1 MTRKQDNRS
10 TREVTTAQLRA
21 ATRPLR
27 GGTVRRAARRAHAAA
42 WRACDANA
50 ASVCLEAYRSPRGRP
65 AGWPRAARTAG
76 GHGDDG
82 GVRGPWTRLR
92 VCAAR
97 VTSTTGVAFQARAA
111 CEQAARQRRSCTARA
126 RAGRRGAWAA
136 NEHGLAACAAMHLAM
151 RRAQGAHGRPRQAAR
166 TVCEAVVVAQRSREG
181 HKKRASRSR
190 WRRCWEW
197 SVDDTQFHS
206 TFAIPSQAL
215 LCCGRRPVVI
225 QKDRCSAGLVRLGG
239 REVRSPSRHE
249 VLRTA
254 RASALYCGKAGA
266 PVDAERNWLSKHKSG
281 SSAATAKRS
290 SSAEA
295 AQACQR
301 QRKAPSVKGPCRT
314 ATSLEVPGSCSP
326 QTTRRT
332 VRRGQP

>member
-50 ASVCLEAYRSPRGRP
+50 ANVCLEAYRSPRGRP
-65 AGWPRAARTAG
+65 AGWPRAVRTAG

-136 NEHGLAACAAMHLAM
+136 NEHGLAACAAMHLSPCVV
-151 RRAQGAHGRPRQAAR
+151 RKVR
-166 TVCEAVVVAQRSREG
+166 TVDHATQHAPCVRLSSLHSAHEKVTRRGPAGADGAGVGNGASTTHSSTPLSQYRHKRCCVVVD
-181 HKKRASRSR
+181 
-190 WRRCWEW
+190 
-197 SVDDTQFHS
+197 V
-206 TFAIPSQAL
+206 PS
-215 LCCGRRPVVI
+215 
-225 QKDRCSAGLVRLGG
+225 
-239 REVRSPSRHE
+239 
-249 VLRTA
+249 
-254 RASALYCGKAGA
+254 
-266 PVDAERNWLSKHKSG
+266 
-281 SSAATAKRS
+281 
-290 SSAEA
+290 
-295 AQACQR
+295 
-301 QRKAPSVKGPCRT
+301 
-314 ATSLEVPGSCSP
+314 
-326 QTTRRT
+326 
-332 VRRGQP
+332 